1 MLNIVELERRWLAYK
16 IRSYL
21 PYIILTLAITI
32 LIFILTFVMLKEENR
47 STPMESE
54 RIEEPIMIQ
63 KKEAVQLPLE
73 PITSVISQNQ
83 HSVALVPSL
92 DFMKK
97 IQNAQQ
103 PQYRNENRPQV
114 RQKTIVHTKKT
125 QEVATRPA
133 IKEEIIPIKMKTI
146 NIKRQN
152 NQNDIYEIIA
162 RFKKNNNPAL
172 SLFVA
177 KKYYEMQNYK
187 QAYNY
192 SLITNSINT
201 NIESSWIIFSKSLV
215 KLGKR
220 SQAIKTLQKYISQ
233 SHSNSAKILLDE
245 IKSGKFQ

>member
-1 MLNIVELERRWLAYK
+1 MLNIVELERRWLSYK

-21 PYIILTLAITI
+21 PYIILTLALTI
-32 LIFILTFVMLKEENR
+32 LIFILAFIMLKEENS

-54 RIEEPIMIQ
+54 KIEELIMIQ

-73 PITSVISQNQ
+73 PIKSVISQNQ
-83 HSVALVPSL
+83 HSIALVPSL
-92 DFMKK
+92 GFMQK

-103 PQYRNENRPQV
+103 PQYHNENRPQV
-114 RQKTIVHTKKT
+114 HQKTIVHTKK
-125 QEVATRPA
+125 
-133 IKEEIIPIKMKTI
+133 EITPIKIKTI

-152 NQNDIYEIIA
+152 TKNDIYEIIA
-162 RFKKNNNPAL
+162 RFKKNNNPVL

-177 KKYYEMQNYK
+177 KKYYEMQDYK
-187 QAYNY
+187 QSYNY
-192 SLITNSINT
+192 SLITNSINS

-215 KLGKR
+215 KLGKKN
-220 SQAIKTLQKYISQ
+220 QAIRTLQKYISQ